1 MKNTENANQHSTQE
15 KTKIEEYNEIKGSG
29 NSQGGDTYNFYNVK
43 PDPYEYAR
51 QMKRAKK
58 ELEFEG

>member
-1 MKNTENANQHSTQE
+1 MTKQE
-15 KTKIEEYNEIKGSG
+15 AKEYNENKGSRS
-29 NSQGGDTYNFYNVK
+29 SQGGDTYNFYNVK

-58 ELEFEG
+58 ELAFEG